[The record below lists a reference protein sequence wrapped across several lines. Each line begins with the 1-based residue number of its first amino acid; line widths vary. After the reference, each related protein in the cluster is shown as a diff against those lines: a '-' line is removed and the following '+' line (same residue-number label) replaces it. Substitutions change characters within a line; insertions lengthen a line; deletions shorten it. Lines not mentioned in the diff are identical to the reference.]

1 MMETL
6 KGPRIGAKQHFIA
19 VLEASGILNR
29 ELEHL
34 PDAEQLTERRNSGE
48 GLTRP
53 ELSVLLSY
61 SKIVTYQH
69 LLASDLPEDE
79 YLSRELVR
87 YFPAALQARFADVMH
102 DHRLK
107 REIIATQVT
116 NSMINRMGVSFA
128 MRMSEDTDAE
138 PAVVAK
144 AFTIAREI
152 FAAREFWAEV
162 ESLDSRVSA
171 ALQTMAMRAM
181 WNLLRQAT
189 RWVLNRRGSRMDI
202 KHMVERLAPGLSV
215 MQKSMQLAG
224 TPEELAGLAAGE
236 AAYLE
241 GGFPAALARRT
252 ILLQRLFPVL
262 DVVETAA
269 HRKMDVES
277 VARIYFGLGESL
289 RLKWLQE
296 QLENLPVE
304 GQWHALARANLR
316 DELYSIQN
324 ILVESVLRE
333 EGKRADAHVRWM
345 KAHRGQTEKVCG
357 MLNDMINL
365 PAMDYATVAVAIRA
379 LGNMLK
385 SNGT

>member
-1 MMETL
+1 
-6 KGPRIGAKQHFIA
+6 
-19 VLEASGILNR
+19 
-29 ELEHL
+29 
-34 PDAEQLTERRNSGE
+34 
-48 GLTRP
+48 
-53 ELSVLLSY
+53 
-61 SKIVTYQH
+61 
-69 LLASDLPEDE
+69 
-79 YLSRELVR
+79 
-87 YFPAALQARFADVMH
+87 
-102 DHRLK
+102 
-107 REIIATQVT
+107 
-116 NSMINRMGVSFA
+116 
-128 MRMSEDTDAE
+128 
-138 PAVVAK
+138 
-144 AFTIAREI
+144 
-152 FAAREFWAEV
+152 
-162 ESLDSRVSA
+162 
-171 ALQTMAMRAM
+171 
-181 WNLLRQAT
+181 
-189 RWVLNRRGSRMDI
+189 MDI

-215 MQKSMQLAG
+215 MQKSMQLEG
-224 TPEELAGLAAGE
+224 SPEELAGLAAAE

-269 HRKMDVES
+269 HRKMDVEN

-345 KAHRGQTEKVCG
+345 KAHRAQTEKVCG